1 MYDAHNQP
9 SRQQNSA
16 ILTFRLSGYTYALFI
31 ADVIQII
38 EMAAIIHLPQ
48 SPASVPGV
56 INFHGTA
63 VPIIDL
69 RTHFSLPY
77 QPYGA
82 HTPIIL
88 INFTDR
94 PLGLIVDSVEEVLDI
109 SDRQIIEPN
118 TVLTPDLVDL
128 EEPSWKDLYLV
139 GLVEIA
145 HKMVPI
151 LQTDALLT
159 PGQQA
164 QVNEGI
170 PDELL
175 PEAPKSP

>member
-1 MYDAHNQP
+1 MHDAHNQS

-38 EMAAIIHLPQ
+38 EMATIIRLPQ

-69 RTHFSLPY
+69 RTHFNLPF

-109 SDRQIIEPN
+109 ADRQIIEPN
-118 TVLTPDLVDL
+118 AVLTADMVDL
-128 EEPSWKDLYLV
+128 EEPSWRDLYLA
-139 GLVEIA
+139 GLVDVEHQI
-145 HKMVPI
+145 VPI
-151 LQTDALLT
+151 LQIDALLT

-164 QVNEGI
+164 QVNESI

-175 PEAPKSP
+175 SEAQK